1 MLTVEVITLRRIKRW
16 RRSKMLK
23 RPSVR
28 SSLASE
34 FLQTFTLLLIILATF
49 RLWQQWH
56 LNSLLNRCLL
66 IKITCTYIALAR
78 APPCCW
84 HYRGDNKH
92 NRNILRHH
100 FLTDSRWRNNFF
112 LVQALVV
119 HFSSTLYLEL
129 FLPRFHKRREV
140 FHLLYRTL
148 YFACF
153 RFLLFEDALSRQSDI
168 KRRWTAFLIDD
179 LWLTHRFMLYGL
191 KTNVES
197 TTSSPNES

>member
-34 FLQTFTLLLIILATF
+34 FLQTFTLLFIILATF

-84 HYRGDNKH
+84 HYRSDNKH
-92 NRNILRHH
+92 NKNKLRYH
-100 FLTDSRWRNNFF
+100 FLSDSRLRNNLFV
-112 LVQALVV
+112 LQALVF

-129 FLPRFHKRREV
+129 FFPRFHTRGEV
-140 FHLLYRTL
+140 FHLLYTTL
-148 YFACF
+148 YFSCYHL
-153 RFLLFEDALSRQSDI
+153 LLFEDALSRQM
-168 KRRWTAFLIDD
+168 T
-179 LWLTHRFMLYGL
+179 
-191 KTNVES
+191 
-197 TTSSPNES
+197 